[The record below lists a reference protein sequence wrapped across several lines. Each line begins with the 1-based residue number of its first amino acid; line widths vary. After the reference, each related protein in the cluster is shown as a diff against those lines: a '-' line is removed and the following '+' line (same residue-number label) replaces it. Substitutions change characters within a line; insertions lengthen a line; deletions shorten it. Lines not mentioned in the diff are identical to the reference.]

1 MEISVT
7 QKAMGLLGGAVQAN
21 RWLIILT
28 TLHAGA
34 TILAADRARI
44 AYDNGAVQTLMT
56 LFGTLIPAYLF
67 VLLIWRVVHMIRHER
82 PKRPSAWLMADIRAT
97 VLDAERLV
105 NGLLALVVMSI
116 FFNNFSFIK
125 EAIPALNP
133 FGWDVFFMQMDRVL
147 HGGVD
152 PYVLL
157 MPVFGHPMM
166 LQMLSGAY
174 VLWLFALYFVVFIAC
189 FTKANPA
196 ARASFLAAFA
206 LTWAI
211 GGNLVAIVFAS
222 VGPVFYAPL
231 GLGDVFAPLMAHLH
245 LVHETNPLSAVAVQD
260 MLWSGYASGDPMAG
274 ISAFPSMHVASSALL
289 ACYAFSYARW
299 AGVVL
304 SLFLGAILIGSVML
318 GWHYAVDGYA
328 GIAIAWASW
337 KLACRV
343 HQPKAN
349 VAQLQSA

>member
-1 MEISVT
+1 MENSVT
-7 QKAMGLLGGAVQAN
+7 QKAYGVLGGAVQAN

-44 AYDNGAVQTLMT
+44 DYDNGAVQTLMT

-67 VLLIWRVVHMIRHER
+67 VLLIWRIGYMIRYVR
-82 PKRPSAWLMADIRAT
+82 PKRPSAWLIVDVRT
-97 VLDAERLV
+97 TLFDVERLV
-105 NGLLALVVMSI
+105 NGLVALIVMSI
-116 FFNNFSFIK
+116 FFNNFSFLK

-157 MPVFGHPMM
+157 MPIFGHPFM
-166 LQMLSGAY
+166 LQLLSGAY

-189 FTKANPA
+189 FTKTNPA

-211 GGNLVAIVFAS
+211 GGNLVAIAFAS

-231 GLGDVFAPLMAHLH
+231 GLGDVFAPLMDYLH
-245 LVHETNPLSAVAVQD
+245 FVNETNPLSAVAVQD
-260 MLWSGYASGDPMAG
+260 MLWSGYASGGPMAG

-299 AGVVL
+299 AGIVL
-304 SLFLGAILIGSVML
+304 TLFLGVILIGSVML
-318 GWHYAVDGYA
+318 GWHYAVDGYV

-337 KLACRV
+337 KVACRF
-343 HQPKAN
+343 HHPKPRA
-349 VAQLQSA
+349 VEFQSV